1 MVNPSIE
8 IVTFID
14 AFGVALVITLIPFFT
29 KELGVDAFGFGMIT
43 SLYGLCQIV
52 GGCIIGYISKFNVSR
67 KTILLVSAF
76 GSAISYALL
85 LIRNNLYTLV
95 ASRMI
100 VGFIKQTTTS
110 CKALVMMQRKE
121 NVAKHLSMLATIRH
135 LGSFAGSGVFSY
147 LTKYHGVDTAI
158 RLCVLLFLIETTIVV
173 FWVSGPKEENPIT
186 EQTSSEETATDSY
199 KTRRQTKGISLNTTF
214 ILYIV
219 YLLLVDSINK
229 GFGSIKVFLPSLP
242 HKQILLLQEQFN
254 VSPHKI
260 GLVYVFSNLFMFIT
274 ESIITPLASRLF
286 CPFSLVLLSL
296 TLLTAGK
303 FFQLFVHSLFGS
315 FFAIT
320 LSPQYVL
327 FCVCCNTIGEEIF
340 ATTFVNVLSQ
350 ISPPRLVDRY
360 LSYYDVTESICR
372 LAGPLLLGKID
383 TMLGYRRCEQCIM
396 LGFLGIGLL
405 WVTFPVVRRE
415 VFVVKK
421 AKRE

>member
-1 MVNPSIE
+1 
-8 IVTFID
+8 
-14 AFGVALVITLIPFFT
+14 
-29 KELGVDAFGFGMIT
+29 
-43 SLYGLCQIV
+43 
-52 GGCIIGYISKFNVSR
+52 
-67 KTILLVSAF
+67 
-76 GSAISYALL
+76 
-85 LIRNNLYTLV
+85 
-95 ASRMI
+95 
-100 VGFIKQTTTS
+100 
-110 CKALVMMQRKE
+110 
-121 NVAKHLSMLATIRH
+121 MLATIRH

-158 RLCVLLFLIETTIVV
+158 RLCVLLFLVETIIVM
-173 FWVSGPKEENPIT
+173 FWVSGPKEENPPT
-186 EQTSSEETATDSY
+186 EETSSEETATDSD

-229 GFGSIKVFLPSLP
+229 GFGSIK
-242 HKQILLLQEQFN
+242 ILLLQEQFN
-254 VSPHKI
+254 VSPHEI

-303 FFQLFVHSLFGS
+303 FFQLFVHSF
-315 FFAIT
+315 
-320 LSPQYVL
+320 PQYVL

-415 VFVVKK
+415 TFVVKK